1 MSRHRARNAWCFSP
15 KRLRTVRSL
24 TIRLNRFIFNFPR
37 RFFRATTRARPTHQ
51 SRSDQ
56 PRSSRGGTAA
66 CKVVVDSRSASPSS
80 STARRFQHGLVTMR
94 PMESYGALFTMAASE
109 HTSMRETPSQIVKRR
124 HGCLRRLGGVS
135 AARRRLHPRHP
146 VVHLPSP
153 SATAS
158 SFST

>member
-1 MSRHRARNAWCFSP
+1 MLAARA
-15 KRLRTVRSL
+15 
-24 TIRLNRFIFNFPR
+24 
-37 RFFRATTRARPTHQ
+37 
-51 SRSDQ
+51 SDQ
-56 PRSSRGGTAA
+56 STSSRRRRSKARGGTPP

-109 HTSMRETPSQIVKRR
+109 HSSMRETPSQIVKRR